1 MVGALLTALGF
12 AVGAAAWGWVTL
24 AALVVT
30 LPHADWMPVA
40 ALAAMKPSLP
50 QSTLA
55 AEQRLAGAVLIGMD
69 LPHPSDPAREGRRVL
84 FTLIGGGIAL
94 VVLLL
99 ANLVGKRS
107 QAGARPAPAG

>member
-1 MVGALLTALGF
+1 MVGALLTA
-12 AVGAAAWGWVTL
+12 
-24 AALVVT
+24 

-84 FTLIGGGIAL
+84 VSLSGGGIAM